1 MNVRGPEKRGM
12 SEGSAGPW
20 RMGRYRN
27 GVDLALNDTAAIVCG
42 ASSGIGLA
50 VSRTLAA
57 EGCAVTMVAR
67 DPARLEQAA
76 SGVPGALAV
85 AGDVRDAEALERA
98 VERTVAARGR
108 LDIVVNNAGGPPA
121 GSFES
126 TAPEAWSDAFELSL
140 HAAVRLTRIALPHL
154 KQSGRGRIVNI
165 ASWSVRE
172 PIPGLVLSNAVR
184 PGIVGLAKTLSH
196 EFGRYGITVNTVA
209 PGKIDTPRARELAAR
224 HADPEAARRQ
234 DLEAIPVGRIGTA
247 EEVAA
252 AVAFLCS
259 VAAGYVSGCVLPV
272 DGGALRGIW

>member
-1 MNVRGPEKRGM
+1 MRD
-12 SEGSAGPW
+12 GSAGPW
-20 RMGRYRN
+20 RMGRYRT

-50 VSRTLAA
+50 VSRTLAG
-57 EGCAVTMVAR
+57 EGCAVTMMAR
-67 DPARLEQAA
+67 DAARLEQAA
-76 SGVPGALAV
+76 AGVPGAIAI

-98 VERTVAARGR
+98 VEQTVDARGR

-126 TAPEAWSDAFELSL
+126 TPAEAWPDAFELSL
-140 HAAVRLTRIALPHL
+140 HSAVRLTRIALPHL
-154 KQSGRGRIVNI
+154 KRSGRGRIVNI

-172 PIPGLVLSNAVR
+172 PIAGLVLSNAVR

-224 HADPEAARRQ
+224 HADPEAARQR

-259 VAAGYVSGCVLPV
+259 AAAAYVSGCVLPV
-272 DGGALRGIW
+272 DGGALREIW